1 MKPARSIL
9 DRSFRY
15 VPAVATSV
23 VETWRRFGWRPMT
36 VEERKKTTSVV
47 ETWRRFGWRPM
58 TDEERKKR
66 RHPTAEAAVESIAGV
81 TSLRRA
87 ARTMAF
93 DGSRA
98 DRRRVSA

>member
-9 DRSFRY
+9 DKSFRY
-15 VPAVATSV
+15 VPAVA
-23 VETWRRFGWRPMT
+23 
-36 VEERKKTTSVV
+36 TSVV

-66 RHPTAEAAVESIAGV
+66 RHPTAEAAVESVAGA

-87 ARTMAF
+87 ARTMRLTA
-93 DGSRA
+93 
-98 DRRRVSA
+98 RVPIAVA